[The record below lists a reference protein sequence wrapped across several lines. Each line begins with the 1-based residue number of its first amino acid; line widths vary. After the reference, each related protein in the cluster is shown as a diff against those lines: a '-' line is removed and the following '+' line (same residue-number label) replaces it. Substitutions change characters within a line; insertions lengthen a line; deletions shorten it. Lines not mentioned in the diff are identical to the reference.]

1 MLPDILTNT
10 RTAKT
15 KKGNKSE
22 TNLRWW
28 VTLLMALGLALG
40 TWNPTGYH
48 FIHYISSDF
57 SNILSGF
64 TPFAIILMLGVWILA
79 IKSVFQSIGWGGTFF
94 VLIIIGA
101 FLWGLNSYGFIQF
114 NNLTQMGWAGT
125 LSVAFIIWVGINASI
140 IWKTLT
146 GVYATDVVEAE

>member
-10 RTAKT
+10 RKT
-15 KKGNKSE
+15 KKGKTE
-22 TNLRWW
+22 KTLRWW

-48 FIHYISSDF
+48 FIHYLSSDL

-64 TPFAIILMLGVWILA
+64 TPFAIILMIGLWILA
-79 IKSVFQSIGWGGTFF
+79 LKSVFQSIGWTGTIF

-101 FLWGLNSYGFIQF
+101 FMWGLNSYGLIQF

-125 LSVAFIIWVGINASI
+125 LSVGFIIWVGINASI

-146 GVYATDVVEAE
+146 GVYATDEADAE